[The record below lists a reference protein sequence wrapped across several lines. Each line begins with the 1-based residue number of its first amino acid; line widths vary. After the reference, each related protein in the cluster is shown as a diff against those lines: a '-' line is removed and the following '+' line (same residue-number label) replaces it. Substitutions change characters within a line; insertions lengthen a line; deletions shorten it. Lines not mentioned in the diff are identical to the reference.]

1 MIRSFRDKGLERFS
15 AKQDPSKLSVR
26 SLDRLTRMLTR
37 LEVATAPAQMNLPGW
52 RFHELTGDRKGTYSI
67 TVSGNWRLT
76 FKWDGV
82 DAVDVD
88 LEDYH

>member
-1 MIRSFRDKGLERFS
+1 MIKSFRDKGLARFS
-15 AKQDPSKLSVR
+15 ERNDPSKLSVR

-67 TVSGNWRLT
+67 TVSGNWRMT

-82 DAVDVD
+82 DAVEVD